1 MTDFLSDSA
10 QNAAQRGRKWK
21 SNEERVRERE
31 RERSSIVYHAISP
44 AFTSRRIVRDSVQFT
59 RTPLSVFH
67 TGHRIPSSDQ
77 HTDTP
82 YYSANV
88 ITIASTTC
96 VTITIIK
103 LTCISFS
110 WYCSSRKFVTI
121 PPQRDANKR
130 TRRRNFYSKKR
141 ITPIFDTETT
151 KIPDIFD
158 IVIS

>member
-21 SNEERVRERE
+21 SKEERVRERE

-67 TGHRIPSSDQ
+67 TEHRIPSTDQ
-77 HTDTP
+77 HTDTA

-88 ITIASTTC
+88 ITIASTT
-96 VTITIIK
+96 VTITII
-103 LTCISFS
+103 
-110 WYCSSRKFVTI
+110 
-121 PPQRDANKR
+121 
-130 TRRRNFYSKKR
+130 
-141 ITPIFDTETT
+141 
-151 KIPDIFD
+151 
-158 IVIS
+158 